1 MPRVAVTWDP
11 IRKEGNATRSE
22 LVNKVI
28 KTVKRFEVRREGVQS
43 AARRPIE
50 YEEFINLLEVVRS
63 NHDKDS
69 IKVVRLAKRPRDLF
83 QLWHEYEFGL
93 NGTKPAKEFTR
104 AERGANKFAYSRR
117 KAFWD
122 SVAYLVRAG
131 LTSDVAIDRI
141 YAAYGR
147 QRPVTA
153 ILTALRRDKKNGG
166 HPALRV

>member
-1 MPRVAVTWDP
+1 MNEVLRLRTEMQQEHRRMMAVMRRIALQPVVRTLT
-11 IRKEGNATRSE
+11 EGSE
-22 LVNKVI
+22 VSDV
-28 KTVKRFEVRREGVQS
+28 TAGVGAVRR
-43 AARRPIE
+43 
-50 YEEFINLLEVVRS
+50 
-63 NHDKDS
+63 
-69 IKVVRLAKRPRDLF
+69 VVRLAKRPRDLF